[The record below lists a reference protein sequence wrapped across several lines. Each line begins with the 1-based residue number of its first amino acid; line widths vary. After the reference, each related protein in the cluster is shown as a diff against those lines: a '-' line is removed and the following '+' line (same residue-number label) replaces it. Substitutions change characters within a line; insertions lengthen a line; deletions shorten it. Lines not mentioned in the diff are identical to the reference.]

1 MTRKEVQKRIKA
13 YFDSRY
19 GPVLDR
25 NKAPVTD
32 ENGNT
37 MYEITNPPTLS
48 GLALWLGLD
57 EREKLTSFTKNK
69 AIIHDVKCAVLKIEE
84 YAEERL
90 FFKDANTAGIKLY
103 LAVNFKRWSGEEL
116 NADDDELPQEYNKWA
131 E

>member
-1 MTRKEVQKRIKA
+1 MKRTEVQRRIKN

-25 NKAPVTD
+25 NRNPVTD
-32 ENGNT
+32 ENGNVIT
-37 MYEITNPPTLS
+37 EIINPPTVS
-48 GLALWLGLD
+48 GLALALGLD
-57 EREKLTSFTKNK
+57 EREKLTAFTKNK
-69 AIIHDVKCAVLKIEE
+69 AVLHDVKCAVMRIEE

-103 LAVNFKRWSGEEL
+103 LAVNFKRWAGEDIPVEDEEL
-116 NADDDELPQEYNKWA
+116 PEEYNKWA